1 MSNNIDFYN
10 PHNMLSYDALFNY
23 ILTERGKG
31 KTYGIAKKK
40 PIDNFLKSEEQFIYL
55 RRYKEELKDIGSFF
69 TDIEEAYP
77 EHVFHVKGRTFYCD
91 NKVMGYAVALSQGN
105 MKKSTAYPK
114 VTSIVYDEF
123 VLEKGFIRY
132 LPNEVSVFLNFYE
145 TVARTRENVK
155 VYFLGN
161 SISLAN
167 PYFLEFKIMPNVNKR
182 FTSAKSFTNDKG
194 VREHLTLVEIGQDDD
209 NFRTMKRKSR
219 FGMLTEGTDFAKT
232 TVDNQFIND
241 HDSFIEK
248 KHSKSIFMYSIS
260 YMGDTFGVWA
270 SGITGKMYITSSYA
284 KNSGR
289 NFAMTTEDHRPNM
302 ILIDNFRK
310 TNQLM
315 KLKKAFNHGYLMF
328 ENMNIR
334 SVMYDILKL
343 LK

>member
-1 MSNNIDFYN
+1 M
-10 PHNMLSYDALFNY
+10 
-23 ILTERGKG
+23 
-31 KTYGIAKKK
+31 
-40 PIDNFLKSEEQFIYL
+40 
-55 RRYKEELKDIGSFF
+55 
-69 TDIEEAYP
+69 
-77 EHVFHVKGRTFYCD
+77 
-91 NKVMGYAVALSQGN
+91 
-105 MKKSTAYPK
+105 
-114 VTSIVYDEF
+114 
-123 VLEKGFIRY
+123 EKGFIRY

-270 SGITGKMYITSSYA
+270 SGITGKNVYY
-284 KNSGR
+284 K
-289 NFAMTTEDHRPNM
+289 
-302 ILIDNFRK
+302 
-310 TNQLM
+310 
-315 KLKKAFNHGYLMF
+315 
-328 ENMNIR
+328 
-334 SVMYDILKL
+334 
-343 LK
+343 